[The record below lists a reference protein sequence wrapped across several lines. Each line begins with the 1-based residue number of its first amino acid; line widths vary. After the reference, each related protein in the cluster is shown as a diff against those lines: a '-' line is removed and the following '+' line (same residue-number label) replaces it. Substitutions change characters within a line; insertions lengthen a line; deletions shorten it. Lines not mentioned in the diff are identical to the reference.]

1 MMDHEG
7 LDHEFTKLIE
17 KISKY
22 DPNPDIELIKKAY
35 MLSKQ
40 AHEGQVRYSGEPF
53 LLMPLV
59 SPISWP
65 TWKWTL
71 RPLPPEYFMIP
82 SKTPTIPGR
91 SWNRISEAKWPIW
104 STALP
109 SFPSFISTQSKND
122 RSTISEKCF
131 WLWPTTSA
139 SY

>member
-53 LLMPLV
+53 Y
-59 SPISWP
+59 S
-65 TWKWTL
+65 
-71 RPLPPEYFMIP
+71 
-82 SKTPTIPGR
+82 
-91 SWNRISEAKWPIW
+91 
-104 STALP
+104 
-109 SFPSFISTQSKND
+109 
-122 RSTISEKCF
+122 CH
-131 WLWPTTSA
+131 
-139 SY
+139 